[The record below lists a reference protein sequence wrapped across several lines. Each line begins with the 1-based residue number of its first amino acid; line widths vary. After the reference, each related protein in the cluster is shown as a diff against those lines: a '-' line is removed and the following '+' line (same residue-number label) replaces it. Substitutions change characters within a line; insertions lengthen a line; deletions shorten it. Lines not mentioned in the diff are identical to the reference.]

1 MNVTLAPDL
10 ERLLNDKLEAGEY
23 RSADEVINA
32 AMRLFRDREE
42 DMIVLRRVNAGD
54 PLPIDERYPT
64 RLEALLEEA
73 EGSGEPTEMTS
84 EDWDDVERDAVAAL
98 NSRKTD

>member
-10 ERLLNDKLEAGEY
+10 ERLLNDKLESGEY

-42 DMIVLRRVNAGD
+42 DQAVLQRMNAGD
-54 PLPIDERYPT
+54 PLPIDEQFPT

-73 EGSGEPTEMTS
+73 EDSGEPTEMTS
-84 EDWDDVERDAVAAL
+84 EDWDDIERDAMEVL
-98 NSRKTD
+98 NSGKAD